1 MARHPRMKAL
11 VDNDILLKGSCY
23 GLLREL
29 VAATPGDV
37 PQAGILGVARFIIP
51 KLIAKQEL
59 MSTEPVRAQERFES
73 FIHENGVVE
82 PTAEE
87 QQLAAELE
95 SMAQQLA
102 VNLDSG
108 ESQLVAILV
117 RRSIAFLTTGDKRA
131 IVALERLLDS
141 HGALSV
147 IGGRI
152 TCLEQLVRRLLE
164 ACDHQEI
171 RKAICAEPKID
182 KTLTICFGCASPA
195 VDRDAIRDGLNSYIA
210 ALRRDSARVLST

>member
-1 MARHPRMKAL
+1 MKAL

-29 VAATPGDV
+29 VAAVPGNAAL
-37 PQAGILGVARFIIP
+37 AGILGAARFIIP
-51 KLIAKQEL
+51 KLIAKQDFVN
-59 MSTEPVRAQERFES
+59 TAPARAQERFES
-73 FIHENGVVE
+73 FIRENAVVE

-87 QQLAAELE
+87 QRLAAQLE
-95 SMAQQLA
+95 STAQHLA

-117 RRSIAFLTTGDKRA
+117 RRTIPFLATGDKRA
-131 IVALERLLDS
+131 IVALERLLDA

-164 ACDHQEI
+164 ACDHEEI

-182 KTLTICFGCASPA
+182 KTLTICFGCASPT
-195 VDRDAIRDGLNSYIA
+195 VDRDAVRDGLNSYIA